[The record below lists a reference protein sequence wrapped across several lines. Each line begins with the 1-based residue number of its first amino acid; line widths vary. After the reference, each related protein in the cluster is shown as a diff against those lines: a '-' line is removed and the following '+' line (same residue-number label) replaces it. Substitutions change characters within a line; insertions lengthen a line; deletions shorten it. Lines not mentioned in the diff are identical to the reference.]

1 MRLTPVLLALFFSAC
16 GAVPELDRGAGE
28 PALAAPSPKTSASIP
43 IARAAPSS
51 PDPIAS
57 ASAPPASAPGGPAG
71 SAGVSASK
79 PPSGEGR
86 PEAAE
91 RVLFLATH
99 LRTDDLRKVCPTSLE
114 EEARIRCLI
123 SFRYAD
129 DAEAREL
136 AFTLYNETGS
146 LAGLLPEET
155 TDDGR
160 GGKVRLLPARPVGAN
175 RQHMTWIIEAFR
187 SYKSFTAALSARAP
201 IAFRDRPVDFR
212 FYYSEKGGMP
222 SAFAARRNIGYNL
235 FGALNVSD
243 VTVRDTLFHEVFH
256 LNDGWRGDWSKRAL
270 SAIYEDIIARCGKRN
285 ACLSPYA
292 PTDTTIA
299 GMIYAFA
306 PQGGVREY
314 AAELALRYFREHRL
328 VMDGSPLPVRAF
340 KCGPA
345 ENASAWRLLS
355 DEFFGGVD
363 LVPPC
368 GG

>member
-1 MRLTPVLLALFFSAC
+1 VEA
-16 GAVPELDRGAGE
+16 
-28 PALAAPSPKTSASIP
+28 PAA
-43 IARAAPSS
+43 
-51 PDPIAS
+51 
-57 ASAPPASAPGGPAG
+57 
-71 SAGVSASK
+71 K
-79 PPSGEGR
+79 PPPRAGEGR

-99 LRTDDLRKVCPTSLE
+99 LRTDDLRNVCPTALE
-114 EEARIRCLI
+114 EEARVRCLL

-129 DAEAREL
+129 NAESREL
-136 AFTLYNETGS
+136 AFTLYAETGS

-160 GGKVRLLPARPVGAN
+160 GGKVRLLPARPVGSN
-175 RQHMTWIIEAFR
+175 RRHLAWIIDAFR
-187 SYKSFTAALSARAP
+187 AYKSFTAALSARAP

-212 FYYSEKGGMP
+212 FFYSEKGGMP
-222 SAFAARRNIGYNL
+222 SAFAAKRNIGYNL
-235 FGALNVSD
+235 HGALNVSD
-243 VTVRDTLFHEVFH
+243 AAVRDTLFHEVFH

-270 SAIYEDIIARCGKRN
+270 APIYEEIIARCGKLR

-299 GMIYAFA
+299 GVIYAFA

-314 AAELALRYFREHRL
+314 AAEIALRYFREHRL
-328 VMDGSPLPVRAF
+328 VLEGSPLPVRAF

-345 ENASAWRLLS
+345 ENASAWKLLS

-363 LVPPC
+363 LVPAC
-368 GG
+368 EE